1 MSPKDLAPEFQPLD
15 RSAYPVYNTGMAHL
29 NITMDDSLYQRLKRE
44 LPPKR
49 ISAFIEDAVR
59 ARLRPDRKSLEA
71 AYREA
76 SAEEWRRVLEDD
88 WAVTEGEP
96 WPE

>member
-1 MSPKDLAPEFQPLD
+1 MALVVSSNP
-15 RSAYPVYNTGMAHL
+15 AHL
-29 NITMDDSLYQRLKRE
+29 SITMDEALYLRLKKE

-59 ARLRPDRKSLEA
+59 AKLRPSRIDLERAYKA
-71 AYREA
+71 AA
-76 SAEEWRRVLEDD
+76 KEEWRQKLAAD
-88 WAVTEGEP
+88 WSETEIEA